1 MASRPNRKRKRPL
14 AEGVVRPPKRPRRP
28 GKGWE
33 PAPRTVLRTALATAL
48 GAPVLIVGLMAIG
61 TNPDYL
67 PICAIT
73 AVLVLMSSLV
83 ATMLVRAKGW
93 VLWPAVAL
101 GVLMLALPTTAL
113 RAQLIEHR
121 GERTAV
127 VVTAAH
133 RETDR
138 SGRVSWS
145 CDIRREDGLPL
156 PHASFSGGGCSS
168 QRSVGQRTEVLADP
182 AGWVPPVD
190 TAADTSF
197 NGAMIWAVPGL
208 AVLWAALVLGA
219 ARRTLRGR

>member
-28 GKGWE
+28 KGWE
-33 PAPRTVLRTALATAL
+33 PAPRTVLRTALVTAL
-48 GAPVLIVGLMAIG
+48 GAPVLIVGLMAVG

-67 PICAIT
+67 PVCAIT
-73 AVLVLMSSLV
+73 AVLVLMGSLI

-93 VLWPAVAL
+93 LLWPAVAL

-127 VVTAAH
+127 VITAAH
-133 RETDR
+133 RATDR

-156 PHASFSGGGCSS
+156 PHARFSGDGCSS
-168 QRSVGQRTEVLADP
+168 ERSVGQSGQVLVDP
-182 AGWVPPVD
+182 SGWVPPVS
-190 TAADTSF
+190 TGEDTSF
-197 NGAMIWAVPGL
+197 SGAALWAVPGL
-208 AVLWAALVLGA
+208 AVLWAALILGA
-219 ARRTLRGR
+219 ARRTLSGR